1 MEFTARQIADILKG
15 KVEGDPEVVVSR
27 LEKIE
32 EGTPGSMTFLA
43 NPLYTPHIYT
53 TMSSIIVVNED
64 FVSTQAISGTLIRVE
79 NAYTSFAK
87 LLEIFQN
94 LQTTKKGISPYA
106 FIAKNARIGKDVYI
120 GEFVSIGENAII
132 GDQAQ
137 LYPQTFIGDNVSVGD
152 NTKIFS
158 GVKIYRDCK
167 IGSNCTLHSGMVI
180 GADGFG
186 FAPQAGNEYKK
197 VIQLGNVVIHDNVEI
212 GANTT
217 IDRATL
223 GSTVIHYGVK
233 IDNLVQV
240 AHNVEIGEN
249 TVIAAQTGISGSTK
263 IGKNCMIA
271 GQVGIVG
278 HLNIGDNVKIG
289 AQSGI
294 EHDIKDGEAFLGTPA
309 LEAGKTRRLYVYWRN
324 FDQLAKKI
332 YSLEKLFKKD

>member
-1 MEFTARQIADILKG
+1 MEFTARQIADVLNG

-27 LEKIE
+27 LAKIE
-32 EGTPGSMTFLA
+32 EGLPGTMTFLA
-43 NPLYTPHIYT
+43 NPLYTPHIYST
-53 TMSSIIVVNED
+53 KASIIIVNED
-64 FVSTQAISGTLIRVE
+64 FVPAQPIAGTLIRVE

-94 LQTTKKGISPYA
+94 LQSGKKGISPHA
-106 FIAKNARIGKDVYI
+106 FISKNANIGEDVYI
-120 GEFVSIGENAII
+120 GEFVSVGENAMI
-132 GDQAQ
+132 GNQVH
-137 LYPQTFIGDNVSVGD
+137 LYPQTFIGDNVTIGD
-152 NTKIFS
+152 KTTIFA
-158 GVKIYRDCK
+158 GVKIYHDCVV
-167 IGSNCTLHSGMVI
+167 GSDCTLHAGIVI

-186 FAPQAGNEYKK
+186 FAPQADNQYKK
-197 VIQLGNVVIHDNVEI
+197 VIQAGNVVIHDNVEI

-223 GSTVIHYGVK
+223 GSTVIHRGVK
-233 IDNLVQV
+233 IDNLVQL

-263 IGKNCMIA
+263 IGKNCVIA

-294 EHDIKDGEAFLGTPA
+294 EHDIKDGDVFLGTPA

-332 YSLEKLFKKD
+332 YQLEKLLKKE